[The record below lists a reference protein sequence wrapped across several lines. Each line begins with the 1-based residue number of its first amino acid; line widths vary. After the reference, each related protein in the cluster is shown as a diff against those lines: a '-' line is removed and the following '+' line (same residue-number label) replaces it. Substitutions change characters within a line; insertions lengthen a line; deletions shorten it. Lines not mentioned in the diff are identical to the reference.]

1 LRPGFQY
8 AVARGGEDPELIDVQ
23 ALLKS

>member
-8 AVARGGEDPELIDVQ
+8 AVARAGSDPELVDVQ